1 MATQLDIVELVKKLR
16 YKGGE
21 NVKINWLKDV
31 DIFEISYVNRPA
43 IDKRFIALKM
53 MEYKSVIPFRK
64 TTALPEG
71 TPWDAGVEVKKAE
84 VKDLKIMCTWY
95 DEKDADNKGAYKLP
109 HHKSG
114 GGYPVVWNGVKAAMG
129 ALMGARGGVILPDSD
144 RKGVYNH
151 LAKHYKQ
158 FDKEVP
164 EFKELDELDKSFVDK
179 MADKIKNKLG
189 IVDTKIGRVLSKA
202 NETKL
207 VNAADSIVKAGETI
221 KSVLASVGKNLKKE
235 GSDMD
240 EKEVKDIVKKT
251 IAEEMGTF
259 KKDIEDKLEE
269 LLKKDVEK
277 EVEGKEKETEQE
289 ITEEDEEKKSKKDVS
304 KKKDSEKSDDDKD
317 NDLLTKISDIVEKKV
332 GEVKSEVDK
341 INEELNIKPESD
353 KKKDNK
359 KDSDKKA
366 EDSKADFTGILGIG
380 KI

>member
-1 MATQLDIVELVKKLR
+1 LATQLDIVELVKKLR

-380 KI
+380 NI

>member
-380 KI
+380 NI

>member
-1 MATQLDIVELVKKLR
+1 LATQLDIVELVKKLR

-353 KKKDNK
+353 KKKNNK
-359 KDSDKKA
+359 KETDKKSDND
-366 EDSKADFTGILGIG
+366 EADFTGILGIG
-380 KI
+380 NI

>member
-1 MATQLDIVELVKKLR
+1 M
-16 YKGGE
+16 
-21 NVKINWLKDV
+21 KINWLKDV

-380 KI
+380 NI